1 MIKVELLDERNIVCR
16 RLKNAWMISC
26 KCVWGFRYAGRR
38 FGFGRDVRFWM
49 IIVDLWMKYRVLS
62 SEKARMVSCNA
73 LGFRCMG
80 RGLGETWRRP
90 VALPRSLSPPRSAL
104 PSSAGA
110 ACVFVVGAFARG
122 SSQ

>member
-1 MIKVELLDERNIVCR
+1 MRSGLSLCGV
-16 RLKNAWMISC
+16 
-26 KCVWGFRYAGRR
+26 RR

-49 IIVDLWMKYRVLS
+49 IIVVSWMKYRVLS
-62 SEKARMVSCNA
+62 FEKARLVSCNA
-73 LGFRCMG
+73 LGFFRCMG

-104 PSSAGA
+104 PSSVA
-110 ACVFVVGAFARG
+110 AAVLLCVVVGAFARG